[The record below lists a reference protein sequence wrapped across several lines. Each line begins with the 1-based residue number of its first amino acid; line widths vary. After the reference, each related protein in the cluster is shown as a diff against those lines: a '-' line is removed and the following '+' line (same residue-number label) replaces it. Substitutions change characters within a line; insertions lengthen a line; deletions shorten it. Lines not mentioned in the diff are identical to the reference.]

1 MGIAVR
7 TGKSIKSTK
16 NSAVYR
22 PVSHYMRES
31 HVFQE
36 QPQID
41 TQFSENLS
49 HKFSRF
55 ELFFLTL
62 FSVSAISF
70 RQFLRIEN
78 LTPVSQP
85 HQLDGVYEIIC

>member
-49 HKFSRF
+49 H
-55 ELFFLTL
+55 
-62 FSVSAISF
+62 
-70 RQFLRIEN
+70 
-78 LTPVSQP
+78 
-85 HQLDGVYEIIC
+85 